1 MPPRV
6 APEDILQ
13 AALAVIVVADERR
26 EREQTHGHGDEDGAE
41 VAERL
46 LHGRLNIGRAGRFL
60 GRHDAGAQ
68 AHERRARADEQRVDV
83 HGQAL
88 HEALLAGMRHAG
100 RGGGV
105 GRGTHAGLV
114 GVQAALDA
122 PHDARTGKAAERRLE
137 IERIAEDVGDDARED
152 LDVHENDDERH
163 EDVQHAHDRHEHA
176 RDIGQ
181 ALAAAEHAQGEQHRK
196 DRADDI
202 RRAALDI
209 EAEAAERILQV
220 VGREH
225 IKAHDI
231 GQDQH
236 DREHDAEPALMQRLL
251 HVVRRAAVAAAVRI
265 ALFVDL
271 RERRLDERTRTA
283 DQRHDPHPEHGAE
296 AAETDG
302 RGHTDDVARADARR
316 RGHHRRTKYC
326 PFLSAFP

>member
-1 MPPRV
+1 MKVCFIIPYFGHLPNYFSLFLKTCAYNKNFDWLLITDDPTPYNYPNNFRV
-6 APEDILQ
+6 IYMSFEENYSLIQSKFDFQ
-13 AALAVIVVADERR
+13 VALE
-26 EREQTHGHGDEDGAE
+26 
-41 VAERL
+41 
-46 LHGRLNIGRAGRFL
+46 RAG
-60 GRHDAGAQ
+60 
-68 AHERRARADEQRVDV
+68 E
-83 HGQAL
+83 
-88 HEALLAGMRHAG
+88 
-100 RGGGV
+100 
-105 GRGTHAGLV
+105 
-114 GVQAALDA
+114 
-122 PHDARTGKAAERRLE
+122 AAERRLE
-137 IERIAEDVGDDARED
+137 VERIAEDVGDDARED
-152 LDVHENDDERH
+152 PDVHKHDDERH
-163 EDVQHAHDRHEHA
+163 HDIQQAHDRHEHA

-196 DRADDI
+196 DRADDV

-220 VGREH
+220 VGGEH

-296 AAETDG
+296 ATETDG
-302 RGHTDDVARADARR
+302 RGHADDVARADARR
-316 RGHHRRTKYC
+316 RGHHERTEGRNAALLFRL
-326 PFLSAFP
+326 FLDNADRLTEQPELDQPGADREIQTRGEQKQRHDVRPVQKTADRIDNSVN